1 MTVPPVARSSP
12 ASTISRLVLPDPEGP
27 TSPIASPRLISR
39 SMPRNMLTG
48 PAAEGTVNRR
58 PRTRTKGEV
67 VPGDAAPEAEGG
79 VMELMAVAYGVL
91 AERKNPGNLAV
102 GRKSSWW
109 LVFLAFLFLAVP
121 VMAAPPRVLVLGDS
135 LTAGYGLAREDGFQA
150 RLQAALRARGNDAVL
165 IDGAV
170 SGDTS
175 FGGRSRLDWSLGEG
189 ADAAIVELGANDG
202 LRGLDPAEME
212 ANLGAILDTLAAR
225 HIPVLLSGMYAPPN
239 FGRDYQNAFRAA
251 FDRLGARP
259 GILYDPFFLDGIAAE
274 PALNQAD
281 RLHPNAEGVRRI
293 VTRLLPLVERLL
305 AAVPR

>member
-1 MTVPPVARSSP
+1 
-12 ASTISRLVLPDPEGP
+12 
-27 TSPIASPRLISR
+27 
-39 SMPRNMLTG
+39 MLTG